1 MRAVKI
7 IWDVD
12 DAEDLQNR
20 PTEMDLPAGMTD
32 PDEVSDYISDVTGFC
47 HKGFSIAYQNGAEF
61 FQDIV
66 REYGKEEALRKAENY
81 LEIPISHMTEKD
93 QKEEAVFREELKAVM
108 RETEGNDE

>member
-12 DAEDLQNR
+12 DAEDLQNL
-20 PTEMDLPAGMTD
+20 PTEMDLPAGMMD
-32 PDEVSDYISDVTGFC
+32 PDEISDYLSDATGFC

-61 FQDIV
+61 FQDME
-66 REYGKEEALRKAENY
+66 REYGRKEALRKAENY

-93 QKEEAVFREELKAVM
+93 QKEEAAFREELMAAI
-108 RETEGNDE
+108 RGTEEM